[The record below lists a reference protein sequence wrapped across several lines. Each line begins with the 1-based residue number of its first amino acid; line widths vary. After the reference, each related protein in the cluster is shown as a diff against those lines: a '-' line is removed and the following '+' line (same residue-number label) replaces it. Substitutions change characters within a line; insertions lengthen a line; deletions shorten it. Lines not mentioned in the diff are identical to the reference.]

1 MTEDLVSVEELRKLQ
16 KDCGT
21 PKLPT
26 QLTYQ
31 LRMAVSGYKADEIF
45 SYGYQWTDKPHR
57 LVYTA
62 CAEIE
67 EQSDRIEDLTAEN
80 ERLREALER
89 IASGKFEECD
99 EDTGAWVWV
108 PIAAEGLSEIA
119 REALTRKVEQ

>member
-1 MTEDLVSVEELRKLQ
+1 MTDDLVSVEELRKLQ

-67 EQSDRIEDLTAEN
+67 EQADRIEALTTEN

-89 IASGKFEECD
+89 INDMRDGELAWFARAVAGDALDRDGGEKARAALEGK
-99 EDTGAWVWV
+99 
-108 PIAAEGLSEIA
+108 
-119 REALTRKVEQ
+119 Q

>member
-1 MTEDLVSVEELRKLQ
+1 MTDDLVPVEELRKLQ

-31 LRMAVSGYKADEIF
+31 LRMAVSGHKADEMF

-67 EQSDRIEDLTAEN
+67 EQADRIEALTAEN
-80 ERLREALER
+80 ERLRGEIENVLEEADEEFWFVPGLRDALE
-89 IASGKFEECD
+89 AQ
-99 EDTGAWVWV
+99 
-108 PIAAEGLSEIA
+108 P
-119 REALTRKVEQ
+119 

>member
-1 MTEDLVSVEELRKLQ
+1 MTDDLVPVEELRKLQ

-31 LRMAVSGYKADEIF
+31 LRMAVSGHKADEMF

-67 EQSDRIEDLTAEN
+67 EQADRIEALTAEN
-80 ERLREALER
+80 ERLRMQLKAAALWTAEPGTTVAEIR
-89 IASGKFEECD
+89 
-99 EDTGAWVWV
+99 
-108 PIAAEGLSEIA
+108 AALGE
-119 REALTRKVEQ
+119 TK